1 MVAGSASSL
10 NGFALARFNSN
21 GSLDTGFDTDG
32 ILSTVIGT
40 SSQATSLVIQPDNKI
55 WQEDLLLYPAH
66 RILHWHGITAM
77 AVWIPGLGVVAR
89 RPHQLAAPV
98 TGLMPWLDKSMA
110 KLSWRGM
117 PQAHRHPMTLRLLD
131 LIATAGTD
139 TSYGSAGTVITP
151 IGATQDIAY
160 AIALQADGKAVV
172 VGYLDNPLYRDSVL
186 ARYLGDQPTAVPT
199 LSEWGII
206 IFMVL
211 SGISAIYCMRRQ
223 RRSES

>member
-1 MVAGSASSL
+1 MAGYATGTSTSYD
-10 NGFALARFNSN
+10 FALALFNSN
-21 GSLDTGFDTDG
+21 GSL
-32 ILSTVIGT
+32 
-40 SSQATSLVIQPDNKI
+40 
-55 WQEDLLLYPAH
+55 
-66 RILHWHGITAM
+66 
-77 AVWIPGLGVVAR
+77 
-89 RPHQLAAPV
+89 
-98 TGLMPWLDKSMA
+98 
-110 KLSWRGM
+110 
-117 PQAHRHPMTLRLLD
+117 
-131 LIATAGTD
+131 D

-172 VGYLDNPLYRDSVL
+172 AGYLDNPLYRDSVL